1 MTPRTIAENE
11 AMMLR
16 DPWRPAFTRRAALA
30 TALALAAA
38 RATAQSWPT
47 RPVRIIVPVPPGGS
61 VDALARILGRR
72 LTEFLGQAVVVENHG
87 GAGGNIAFELV
98 ANARPDGHTLL
109 AGWDSVTINPSLY
122 RNLNW
127 DPLRSFTPVIQAV
140 RAAQILVVRNEIPAR
155 NLPEFLELTRTRSIS
170 VGSPGNGS
178 IGHLALELI
187 RSRTGITVTHV
198 PYRGGGPAIAD
209 MLAGD
214 IDAMSLTL
222 AAVTQH
228 VRSGRMRGI
237 AVTTATRALA
247 LPEVPTVA
255 EQGLPGYEVVSW
267 QGLLAPAGTEP
278 SIIARLNRETNRVL
292 ALPEVAEQLRSL
304 GLDPVGGTPDDLAAL
319 LRADVAR
326 WPAVVQ
332 AAGVKLD

>member
-1 MTPRTIAENE
+1 MTPR
-11 AMMLR
+11 
-16 DPWRPAFTRRAALA
+16 DPWKPVSTRRAALA
-30 TALALAAA
+30 AALALTTAPA
-38 RATAQSWPT
+38 RAQSWPT

-72 LTEFLGQAVVVENHG
+72 LTDFLGQPVVVENHG

-98 ANARPDGHTLL
+98 ANARPDGHTIL
-109 AGWDSVTINPSLY
+109 AGWDSVAINPSLY
-122 RNLNW
+122 RNLAW
-127 DPLRSFTPVIQAV
+127 DPLRSFAPVIQTV

-155 NLPEFLELTRTRSIS
+155 TLREFLDLTRSRSIS
-170 VGSPGNGS
+170 VGSSGNGS
-178 IGHLALELI
+178 IGHLALELL
-187 RSRTGITVTHV
+187 RSRTGVTVTHV

-209 MLAGD
+209 MLAGN
-214 IDAMSLTL
+214 IDAMSLTI

-237 AVTTATRALA
+237 AVTTATRAPA
-247 LPEVPTVA
+247 LPDVPTVA

-267 QGLLAPAGTEP
+267 QGLLAPAGTDP
-278 SIIARLNRETNRVL
+278 SVVARLNRETNRVL
-292 ALPEVAEQLRSL
+292 ALPEVAEQLSGQ
-304 GLDPVGGTPDDLAAL
+304 GLDPVGGTPEALAEL
-319 LRADVAR
+319 LQADVAR